1 MRDIVRQLYD
11 NLLRLT
17 GQKSSIEQ
25 QEFRELFPPLGLLT
39 DEHVSELE
47 EIIGMSIEST
57 ALYEQALTHRSYLQ
71 VVNQRGHRSNERLEF
86 LGDAILGLVTAE
98 YLFYHNKS
106 VLEGELTKMRSW
118 LVNKKS
124 LSICARAIG
133 LEKYI
138 FLSYSARQS
147 LEKGNDGLLA
157 DALEALIAA
166 VYLDNE
172 FDQAR
177 TFVIE
182 KLLPIMVKE
191 SLIHDT
197 NYKSLLLEVVQAGG
211 QPAPKYIVINEVGP
225 DHDKVFTVEVIVG
238 DKAEGQGSGKSK
250 KDAEQ
255 CAAEHALQS
264 LTRRSRNR
272 RPSI

>member
-11 NLLRLT
+11 NLLKLT
-17 GQKSSIEQ
+17 GQKTSTEQ
-25 QEFRELFPPLGLLT
+25 QEFRELFPPLGLL
-39 DEHVSELE
+39 DEAHKTELE
-47 EIIGMSIEST
+47 GIIGIPIESIS
-57 ALYEQALTHRSYLQ
+57 LYEQALTHRSYLQ
-71 VVNQRGHRSNERLEF
+71 VVNQRGNRSNERLEF

-124 LSICARAIG
+124 LAICARAIG
-133 LEKYI
+133 LENFV

-172 FDQAR
+172 FEQAR

-211 QPAPKYIVINEVGP
+211 QAAPRYVVVNETGP
-225 DHDKVFTVEVIVG
+225 DHDKVFTVEVVVDNVSLATG
-238 DKAEGQGSGKSK
+238 VGKSK
-250 KDAEQ
+250 KEAEQ
-255 CAAEHALQS
+255 HAAESAL
-264 LTRRSRNR
+264 LKTTRRNR
-272 RPSI
+272 RQRQQ